1 MTDQAG
7 ADGQSWPLADM
18 LAELAGELEAAN
30 SRVTRTGRPSRL
42 RWTEATIELGI
53 TWEQTGDGGID
64 LEVLRLGGGRTKAN
78 TTTITVKVEPVEPPG
93 DGATA

>member
-7 ADGQSWPLADM
+7 ADGQAWPLADM
-18 LAELAGELEAAN
+18 LAQLAGELEAAN
-30 SRVTRTGRPSRL
+30 GRVTRTGRQSSL

-64 LEVLRLGGGRTKAN
+64 LKVLRLGGGRTKAN
-78 TTTITVKVEPVEPPG
+78 TTTITVKVAPAEPPG